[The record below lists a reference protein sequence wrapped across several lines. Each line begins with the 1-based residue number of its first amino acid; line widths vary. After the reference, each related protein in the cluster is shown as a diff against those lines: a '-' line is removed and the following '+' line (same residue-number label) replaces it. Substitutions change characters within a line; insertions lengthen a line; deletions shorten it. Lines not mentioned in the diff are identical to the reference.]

1 MSGGVDSSVAAGL
14 LQEQGYDVVGVFMRL
29 GPENV
34 LSPVTDHPEQHR
46 GCCSVAD
53 AGDARA
59 VAARLQIPFY
69 VLNFETDFSK
79 LIDYFVDEYAAGRTP
94 NPCIICNQRLKFGR
108 LVEYAEA
115 VGADRIA
122 TGHYARAG
130 LEGGRPTLRRARY
143 RAKDQSYVL
152 FGIEPAVLRRTIF
165 PLGELTK
172 EEVRGH
178 ARRFNL
184 ALHDK
189 PDSQDICFAPDGD
202 YARVVRSRRPD
213 AFRAGR
219 IRHVD
224 GRDLG
229 PHEGLANFT
238 IGQRRG
244 LRVALGSPVYV
255 VSLDARTATVTVGPK
270 EAILSRTATAR
281 RMSWLCPMP
290 ASGFRCDAQIRYN
303 HTAAPAEITL
313 LSSTEVR
320 ARFDEPQ
327 PAVTPGQALVL
338 YRDDEI
344 LGGGWLAGEGEPHE

>member
-1 MSGGVDSSVAAGL
+1 MSGGVDSSVAACL
-14 LQEQGYDVVGVFMRL
+14 LKEQGFEVVGVFMRL

-34 LSPVTDHPEQHR
+34 LPPLTDHSEKHR
-46 GCCSVAD
+46 GCCSIVD

-59 VAARLQIPFY
+59 VAATLQIPFY
-69 VLNFETDFSK
+69 VLNFEKEFSR
-79 LIDYFVDEYAAGRTP
+79 LIDYLADEYAAARTP
-94 NPCIICNQRLKFGR
+94 NPCIICNQLLKFGR

-115 VGADRIA
+115 VDADRIA
-122 TGHYARAG
+122 TGHYARIG
-130 LEGGRPTLRRARY
+130 LDGDTVTLRRARY

-152 FGIEPAVLRRTIF
+152 FGITPDVLCRTTF

-172 EEVRGH
+172 EEVRAC

-189 PDSQDICFAPDGD
+189 PESQDICFVPDGD

-219 IRHVD
+219 IRHID

-229 PHEGLANFT
+229 PHDGLANFT

-244 LRVALGSPVYV
+244 LRVAMGSPMYV
-255 VSLDARTATVTVGPK
+255 VDLDAETGTVTIGPR
-270 EAILSRTATAR
+270 EAILSETATAE
-281 RMSWLCPMP
+281 RMTWLGPTP
-290 ASGFRCDAQIRYN
+290 ASPFRADAQIRYN
-303 HTAAPAEITL
+303 HTAAPATVTAL
-313 LSSTEVR
+313 PDATVGV
-320 ARFDEPQ
+320 RFDEPQ

-338 YRDDEI
+338 YCDDQV
-344 LGGGWLAGEGEPHE
+344 LGGGWITRERKPPP